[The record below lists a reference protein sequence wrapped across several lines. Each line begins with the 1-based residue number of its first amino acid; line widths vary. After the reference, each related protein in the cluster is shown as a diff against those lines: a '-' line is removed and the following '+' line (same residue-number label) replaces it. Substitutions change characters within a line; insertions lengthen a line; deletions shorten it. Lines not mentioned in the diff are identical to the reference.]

1 MSKNDAE
8 CVRFDERENV
18 LSSVE
23 LLRLIAPLLNE
34 HPTYWKWMVI
44 AAYDAIQ
51 GAMVCALT
59 DTTGISALT
68 DKSRREVLNWID
80 KDSKTHGGPP
90 KERLAFFKDLIARCD
105 LNQSWRPPT
114 ANMASYGLLSAMKR
128 IGRVQRGVRR
138 AFLVRPRHSLS
149 TRELLAWSHPRLA
162 RAPLRERRNACRAV
176 RRAAEQLAIRV
187 GRRWPD
193 GLLWRA
199 RECDMAAT

>member
-1 MSKNDAE
+1 MGKEKSCGSE
-8 CVRFDERENV
+8 
-18 LSSVE
+18 
-23 LLRLIAPLLNE
+23 
-34 HPTYWKWMVI
+34 
-44 AAYDAIQ
+44 Q
-51 GAMVCALT
+51 GYMRRGPSYVSRASR
-59 DTTGISALT
+59 TGAVWT
-68 DKSRREVLNWID
+68 
-80 KDSKTHGGPP
+80 PP
-90 KERLAFFKDLIARCD
+90 A
-105 LNQSWRPPT
+105 

-176 RRAAEQLAIRV
+176 GRAAEQLAIRV

-199 RECDMAAT
+199 RDYWRLAETVSARGAWT